1 MAGFVFAASQNSC
14 AEVCQPDETA
24 NPSAQETVQ
33 DPPAGTAAQPLTSSE
48 PPLEYAVRSLL
59 DCPRPVENNPDHNRR
74 VLGSTVEQPSQPL
87 HCLPNEGPHS

>member
-48 PPLEYAVRSLL
+48 PPLEYGAHGTSARTKLLWTSLSSKSGA
-59 DCPRPVENNPDHNRR
+59 RPTSHASM
-74 VLGSTVEQPSQPL
+74 VLV
-87 HCLPNEGPHS
+87 